1 MSNPIADTA
10 EYFVRYR
17 QNAQEIQEN
26 DDHASPI
33 TAATAT
39 ATSRGMTIGES
50 IHNDSTMS
58 DVRSQWLRVLNRI
71 SFLNPIDNTVD
82 ERLLSD
88 DESAD
93 MDRDTFE
100 LMRSAARENR
110 HRSRHH
116 SLNASTSATGAVR
129 GRDEEP
135 TVLEE
140 EENEQEEKL
149 PSAYDLE
156 NDQVYPLSDEPMDEE
171 SNYFTH
177 PFQAED
183 STIEQD
189 LPIPQQPPPILKT
202 APATKSNRRLETES
216 STTHADT
223 TGGEYDDSR
232 IIKDKWDRTLDKLKL
247 IANLQ
252 SGTQPPTP
260 PPSHQTHVMLGPSH
274 TLATYYPPAFD
285 PIFAAF
291 AKDEYGRNLV
301 GNTIVQPVV

>member
-10 EYFVRYR
+10 EYFVRSR

-26 DDHASPI
+26 DEHVSS
-33 TAATAT
+33 ATAT
-39 ATSRGMTIGES
+39 PRGIAATGES

-58 DVRSQWLRVLNRI
+58 DTRSQWLRVLNRI
-71 SFLNPIDNTVD
+71 SFLNPIDNTAD
-82 ERLLSD
+82 EQPLSD

-93 MDRDTFE
+93 IDRDTFE

-189 LPIPQQPPPILKT
+189 LPTPQQPHPILKT
-202 APATKSNRRLETES
+202 ARTTRINRRLETES
-216 STTHADT
+216 SSTHTNA
-223 TGGEYDDSR
+223 TGGEGEYDDSR

-252 SGTQPPTP
+252 SGTQPPT